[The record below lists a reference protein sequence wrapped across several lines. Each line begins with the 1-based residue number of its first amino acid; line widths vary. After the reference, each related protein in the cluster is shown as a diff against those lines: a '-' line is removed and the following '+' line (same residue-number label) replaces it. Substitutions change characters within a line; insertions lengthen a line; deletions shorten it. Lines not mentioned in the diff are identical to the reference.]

1 MARRQTDT
9 QPVQPVRPGRR
20 RKASPEKRD
29 SDIVTEA
36 SEESFPAS
44 DPPAFTP
51 VSKMGQPKRP
61 TPSKRS

>member
-1 MARRQTDT
+1 MARRQPDT
-9 QPVQPVRPGRR
+9 QPVQPVRPGKT
-20 RKASPEKRD
+20 RKTQAQKRD

-51 VSKMGQPKRP
+51 VSKMGKPKRP
-61 TPSKRS
+61 VHAKRD